1 LGVQR
6 IFARF
11 SPDLPEKI
19 FQLLPANFQFSPT
32 KTFFCMTSK
41 KRSSCVVG
49 RHFLNLKTLD
59 AIFQIFR
66 NFAWIGTNQ
75 NFWDALVLPAFP
87 SPTPLPPTLKIK
99 DGRKRSASRA
109 RATKILQQGHGEKI
123 QLGEEPTAS
132 VVCHKVRYLSGD
144 RTTLPLKFEQEHP
157 GKLTA
162 VVDDN

>member
-1 LGVQR
+1 LDWDKSKFLGRACTPYIPVSHTT
-6 IFARF
+6 AAYMK
-11 SPDLPEKI
+11 KI
-19 FQLLPANFQFSPT
+19 
-32 KTFFCMTSK
+32 KDGR
-41 KRSSCVVG
+41 KR
-49 RHFLNLKTLD
+49 
-59 AIFQIFR
+59 
-66 NFAWIGTNQ
+66 
-75 NFWDALVLPAFP
+75 
-87 SPTPLPPTLKIK
+87 LKIK